1 MGIPEQLA
9 ALEQRVTAIEQAR
22 AAEAQESAAE
32 AQESAAEAQA
42 RAKLAAKMKA
52 HQEEWGRIDAV
63 MSSKSAEIH
72 QKDALLRAQYE
83 FDCLPR
89 WKKALSR
96 FWFGRT
102 ILRLP
107 ANPEVP

>member
-1 MGIPEQLA
+1 MGTPEQLA
-9 ALEQRVTAIEQAR
+9 ALEQRVTTIEQAR
-22 AAEAQESAAE
+22 AAEAQESAAIE
-32 AQESAAEAQA
+32 QA
-42 RAKLAAKMKA
+42 RAKSVAKIKA
-52 HQEEWGRIDAV
+52 SQEEWDRIDAV
-63 MSSKSAEIH
+63 MKSKSAEIH

>member
-22 AAEAQESAAE
+22 AAEAQASAKRAAE
-32 AQESAAEAQA
+32 I
-42 RAKLAAKMKA
+42 KA
-52 HQEEWGRIDAV
+52 SQEEWDRLDAF

-72 QKDALLRAQYE
+72 RKDALLRAQYE
-83 FDCLPR
+83 FERLPH

-107 ANPEVP
+107 VNPEVS